1 MAIDKLINQSQG
13 DDIIDALEAIAT
25 NVGGITYGPETS
37 SDKVVSMTGYQKA
50 STAAAISQG
59 DTLNEAVG
67 KLEKKVDDNITTLA
81 DKVESHSSETT
92 AGNIATY
99 YNATGT
105 EIDDSGVAIVTTVDD
120 TKDTEVPTSKAMG
133 TYVSGLGYATGVNSS
148 TADNLV
154 TFNSTDGKALKDSG
168 IAVATSTTGVV
179 ASADNAVPTSKSV
192 ANYVS
197 AQNYAVGADS
207 SVANNLVTF
216 NDATGKALKN
226 SGVAIA
232 TSTTGITDA
241 DGYVPTSKAVK
252 AYVDSTATGISRYMG
267 TVTATSGLSTSAK
280 KGDFYIVST
289 AWTGVHVGD
298 EIIAEKDNPAQT
310 IDGTNWTLL
319 HNEADTDTKVT
330 QTETSTNAS
339 YEVIFAGSTGSSDK
353 TEGVGKDAGMTY
365 NPSTNAL
372 TVTGPISAGS
382 FAGNAV
388 KTNWTGTI
396 DNTTVPG
403 TKLVDDRLTTAE
415 TNILYTLGRTGKNLY
430 DIKHPTRAVNITL
443 TDDGNGQFTQ
453 SASGAWAA
461 WDYDFDVTVG
471 VQYVVYIKFKSVTT
485 YNAAGAC
492 VLKDAD
498 GNDIKREAINTPQT
512 LTYTFTAPTSRVRL
526 GVTCNNSSYN
536 QTGTFVM
543 QDPMVVEKAIYDNFP
558 DYQPYAGKQN
568 SDLTYLEAEDR
579 AALIEEID
587 SGAKNKVDIASVTTT
602 GSNYVFNQLAINALP
617 AGSYVFS
624 YSSTQSDSGDIQLV
638 VTNDSATLAS
648 VTITSKSG
656 SNAIEFTINGT
667 ATKLTLYSVRA
678 GTYSNFMLCT
688 KAAFGISKAFVPYR
702 PNYDLVCSVNKYEKT
717 NMTFTTDS
725 AITNVFDLE
734 NSYAYQYYNAF
745 LGKTI
750 VYMDLLT
757 KASIS
762 TLDSKTVAWVKNG
775 TNNTY
780 TFEWIQP
787 VTSGDAVFRFTK
799 PNNTTGLVMRL
810 QSGTV
815 ASGVHVYVRFEYDIY

>member
-415 TNILYTLGRTGKNLY
+415 TNILYTLNTGANNLL
-430 DIKHPTRAVNITL
+430 DLSNATMVADSSL
-443 TDDGNGQFTQ
+443 TVTKDGN
-453 SASGAWAA
+453 S
-461 WDYDFDVTVG
+461 
-471 VQYVVYIKFKSVTT
+471 YVVS
-485 YNAAGAC
+485 
-492 VLKDAD
+492 
-498 GNDIKREAINTPQT
+498 GNPSTSAQV
-512 LTYTFTAPTSRVRL
+512 TFTDFVPCVPITGGKIAVVGCPSGGSTQNGYSLRGYLDNLWKSTDSGLDTKEFTTSSINKIVLYFVGGHQYTNVRF
-526 GVTCNNSSYN
+526 T
-536 QTGTFVM
+536 
-543 QDPMVVEKAIYDNFP
+543 PMVVSEEVWNTLGS
-558 DYQPYAGKQN
+558 DYRPPALPN

-579 AALIEEID
+579 AELMELVD
-587 SGAKNKVDIASVTTT
+587 SGAKNLLDMSSISDSRIYSSDAITLTRNAANEFTVTRAASPTSVQEVKIPLPTSLPINTPLILSGCPSGGTYATYSVEIWENNVGVGEYDYGSGSVPYTFTTTT
-602 GSNYVFNQLAINALP
+602 GRYLRIRFGANTSFSNLKFKFM
-617 AGSYVFS
+617 FS
-624 YSSTQSDSGDIQLV
+624 
-638 VTNDSATLAS
+638 
-648 VTITSKSG
+648 
-656 SNAIEFTINGT
+656 
-667 ATKLTLYSVRA
+667 
-678 GTYSNFMLCT
+678 T
-688 KAAFGISKAFVPYR
+688 KAAFGVSKAFVPYR
-702 PNYDLVCSVNKYEKT
+702 PNYDLVCNSIMKRKSVQYIPHTLTWNQSMYGKYYSADIEVSDISNVYAVTLNHFRGLRDTDIIEPAISQDGTKIRFFS
-717 NMTFTTDS
+717 NVNTFTDT
-725 AITNVFDLE
+725 
-734 NSYAYQYYNAF
+734 
-745 LGKTI
+745 
-750 VYMDLLT
+750 
-757 KASIS
+757 SI
-762 TLDSKTVAWVKNG
+762 DEIGVVV
-775 TNNTY
+775 
-780 TFEWIQP
+780 I
-787 VTSGDAVFRFTK
+787 
-799 PNNTTGLVMRL
+799 GL
-810 QSGTV
+810 
-815 ASGVHVYVRFEYDIY
+815 